1 MKLDRREIAKSVE
14 AADRTEALLR
24 RRACFGE
31 SKSTAAVIRA
41 GAVVVAIA
49 TARRDLDLDVLFD
62 FERVVIHLRIHLR
75 PQQRRQNTT
84 KAELEFGGE
93 WLYDKVSARWAL
105 C

>member
-1 MKLDRREIAKSVE
+1 MKLDRREIANSVE

-62 FERVVIHLRIHLR
+62 CERVVIHLR